1 MPENLVPNLTE
12 RIEHLTHDV
21 ESLKEDNKYLQ
32 DLFYD
37 NEYDSDTHW
46 IKIGIPPE
54 WCDDEDEDE

>member
-1 MPENLVPNLTE
+1 MP
-12 RIEHLTHDV
+12 D
-21 ESLKEDNKYLQ
+21 KEDNKYLQ